1 MIKLYSYF
9 RSSTSFR
16 LRIALNLKGLEYE
29 HHSVNLPGSEHRT
42 PEFLKINPQ
51 GLVPALVNGD
61 TVVIQSMAMIEYL
74 DETRPEPPLLPKEP
88 ERRAYVRA
96 LSQVIGCEM
105 HPLNNVRVLKHVTDT
120 LGHDKETMQEWYEHW
135 IAEGFEGF
143 ESFLHK
149 NPFRGKFCDG
159 DAVTMADICLVPQVF
174 NAQRFHCRLDDYPT
188 TMRIF
193 DACMELDAFQRA
205 EPSRQPD
212 AV

>member
-1 MIKLYSYF
+1 MIKLYSFF

-16 LRIALNLKGLEYE
+16 LRIALNLKGLEHE
-29 HHSVNLPGSEHRT
+29 HLPVDLPGAEHRT

-51 GLVPALVNGD
+51 GLVPALADGD

-74 DETRPEPPLLPKEP
+74 EEKYPEPPLLPEGP

-105 HPLNNVRVLKHVTDT
+105 HPLNNVRVLKYVTDT
-120 LGHDKETMQEWYEHW
+120 LGHDKDAMHEWYQHW
-135 IAEGFEGF
+135 IAEGFKGF
-143 ESFLHK
+143 ESILHK
-149 NPFRGKFCDG
+149 YPFRGKFCDG
-159 DAVTMADICLVPQVF
+159 DTVTMADICLVPQVF

-193 DACMELDAFQRA
+193 DAGMEIEAFQRA

-212 AV
+212 AA

>member
-42 PEFLKINPQ
+42 PGFLEINPQ
-51 GLVPALVNGD
+51 GLVPALIDGD

-105 HPLNNVRVLKHVTDT
+105 HPLNNVRVLKYVTDT
-120 LGHDKETMQEWYEHW
+120 LGHEKETMQEWYENW
-135 IAEGFEGF
+135 ISEGFKGF

-149 NPFRGKFCDG
+149 NPFPGKFCDG

-188 TMRIF
+188 T
-193 DACMELDAFQRA
+193 
-205 EPSRQPD
+205 SRQPD